1 MEWDRIRTG
10 MKFTRQQTNA
20 LPACKG
26 VVVYSSDVFKIVRTT
41 EGKEMSVSKSG
52 QDFSLYKF
60 TVPMENK

>member
-10 MKFTRQQTNA
+10 MKFTRQQTNSLA
-20 LPACKG
+20 ACKG

-52 QDFSLYKF
+52 QDLSLYKF